1 VKNPIYKKYGIYNI
15 EGKKLKNSKQILTDK
30 NRFWG
35 SITESV
41 LDRIP
46 NNIYGILL
54 HKIYINGEIH
64 WIVRESE
71 KSKVCT
77 LETAKFWVSK
87 ELREGPPRKGNYVG
101 RH

>member
-1 VKNPIYKKYGIYNI
+1 MKKSIYEKYGIYNTD
-15 EGKKLKNSKQILTDK
+15 GKKLENSKEILLDK
-30 NRFWG
+30 ERFWHPV
-35 SITESV
+35 TESV
-41 LDRIP
+41 LDRIL

-54 HKIYINGEIH
+54 HRIYVNGKIH

-87 ELREGPPRKGNYVG
+87 ELIKNPP
-101 RH
+101 